1 MQYLNT
7 FLVVDTVLINK
18 SAAIERDNEPHSHP
32 WMAMPR
38 DPELV
43 ASGFPWI
50 SWTFDYS
57 LPQKSL
63 TD

>member
-18 SAAIERDNEPHSHP
+18 AAAIDRDNEPHSHP

-38 DPELV
+38 DPEVV
-43 ASGFPWI
+43 ASGFYG
-50 SWTFDYS
+50 SH
-57 LPQKSL
+57 
-63 TD
+63 